1 MPSSLYLFFSL
12 WVCWADG
19 GWQLEEVLY
28 HKFVQHPHLR
38 GTLMRTGH
46 ADLIFADPDPTLGEG
61 AFQDGINLLG
71 RALVTVRERLRAE
84 EMGI

>member
-1 MPSSLYLFFSL
+1 M
-12 WVCWADG
+12 CWADG

-61 AFQDGINLLG
+61 VRQEGINMLG
-71 RALVTVRERLRAE
+71 RALVAVREQLRAE
-84 EMGI
+84 EMDI